1 MILRDYQ
8 IRAVQAVAPLSAC
21 RYNDRQ
27 VLKTLSKA
35 VPRTAKAIFLC
46 MPVGTPMERVR
57 YAVTLAARLSTCF
70 HTLSA
75 PAENREKKSLD
86 WSVPTMK
93 PIDLTGQ
100 VFGRWTVICLE
111 SPDRWLCHCSCG
123 SEKPVSGRMLRAGE
137 TQSCG
142 CKKREE
148 AKARMTEMRRQPP
161 PSIKFHSFYDID
173 PVTQCWNWNGPKDKD
188 GYGTF
193 FMSGGKERAHRFSYK
208 HHYQSDPMDLMVCH
222 HCDNPSCVNP
232 DHLFLG
238 TCQDNLQDALQK
250 GRFAIGDLNG
260 RSKLTVD
267 QVKELLSSTE
277 SGAALAKKWGVNRST
292 INRIRRGQGWCNV

>member
-1 MILRDYQ
+1 VILF
-8 IRAVQAVAPLSAC
+8 APAPAC
-21 RYNDRQ
+21 QYNDRQ

-46 MPVGTPMERVR
+46 LSVGTPMERVR
-57 YAVTLAARLSTCF
+57 YAVTQAARLSTCF

-86 WSVPTMK
+86 WSVPAMK

-100 VFGRWTVICLE
+100 VFGRWSVVSYE
-111 SPDRWLCHCSCG
+111 SAGRWLCKCECG
-123 SEKPVSGRMLRAGE
+123 NERIIPCNQLRAGE
-137 TQSCG
+137 TKSCG
-142 CKKREE
+142 CWKRE
-148 AKARMTEMRRQPP
+148 KARIRMTEMRRQPL
-161 PSIKFHSFYDID
+161 PSIKFYSFYDVD
-173 PVTQCWNWNGPKDKD
+173 PVTQCWNWNGSKDKD
-188 GYGTF
+188 GYGIF

-208 HHYQSDPMDLMVCH
+208 HHYQSDPIDLMVCH

-232 DHLFLG
+232 AHLFLG
-238 TCQDNLQDALQK
+238 TAKDNLQDALQK

-260 RSKLTVD
+260 RSKLTSD
-267 QVKELLSSTE
+267 QVKELLDSTE

-292 INRIRRGQGWCNV
+292 INRIRRGQGWRNV